1 MAVRVCDF
9 GLASESSEEDRW
21 KVGEGTPEYLAPEMI
36 LGNAPAPGGG
46 KVTRGAGG
54 GGGGGAGLGAG
65 AAAGGGSWRAPDAY
79 AFGVTLCSLLTGA
92 LPFAEHAFHSPF
104 VLMDAVLKT
113 GLRPALARDEAALG
127 RDPEAGRE
135 GIAEAKEKAA
145 KLVRRCW
152 DNAPAK
158 RPTFGRI
165 VADLQRML
173 RKLPGGPPGA
183 PASPSK
189 RAQQRG
195 LE

>member
-1 MAVRVCDF
+1 M
-9 GLASESSEEDRW
+9 GQ
-21 KVGEGTPEYLAPEMI
+21 
-36 LGNAPAPGGG
+36 
-46 KVTRGAGG
+46 
-54 GGGGGAGLGAG
+54 G
-65 AAAGGGSWRAPDAY
+65 AAERKKSREVAGRNK
-79 AFGVTLCSLLTGA
+79 
-92 LPFAEHAFHSPF
+92 
-104 VLMDAVLKT
+104 MDL
-113 GLRPALARDEAALG
+113 ALG
-127 RDPEAGRE
+127 VAVGSSVQMSLMAPRSRLNKRDALLCASGRE
-135 GIAEAKEKAA
+135 GSAEAKEKAA